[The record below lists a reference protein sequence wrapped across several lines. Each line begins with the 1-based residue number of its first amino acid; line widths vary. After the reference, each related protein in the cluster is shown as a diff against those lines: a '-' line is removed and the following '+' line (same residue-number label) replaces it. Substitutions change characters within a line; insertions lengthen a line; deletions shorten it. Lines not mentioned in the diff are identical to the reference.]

1 MVVRCARC
9 TDRTLQPH
17 PILVAA
23 FVLVAVLL
31 GLTVFVAVVQGPDV
45 LTVLS
50 LLVLAMLGFGIFGAL
65 REPPR

>member
-1 MVVRCARC
+1 VH
-9 TDRTLQPH
+9 PH

-23 FVLVAVLL
+23 FILVSVLL
-31 GLTVFVAVVQGPDV
+31 ALTVYVAVVEGPDV
-45 LTVLS
+45 LTILS

>member
-1 MVVRCARC
+1 MH
-9 TDRTLQPH
+9 PH

-23 FVLVAVLL
+23 SVLVAVLL
-31 GLTVFVAVVQGPDV
+31 ALTAYVAVVQGPDV

-65 REPPR
+65 REPPQ

>member
-1 MVVRCARC
+1 M
-9 TDRTLQPH
+9 QPH

-23 FVLVAVLL
+23 FILVAVLL
-31 GLTVFVAVVQGPDV
+31 ALTVYVAVVQGPDV

-50 LLVLAMLGFGIFGAL
+50 LLVLATLGFGIFGAL

>member
-1 MVVRCARC
+1 V
-9 TDRTLQPH
+9 QPH

-23 FVLVAVLL
+23 FVLVSVLL
-31 GLTVFVAVVQGPDV
+31 ALTVYVAVVQGPDV

-65 REPPR
+65 REPPH

>member
-1 MVVRCARC
+1 V
-9 TDRTLQPH
+9 QPH

-23 FVLVAVLL
+23 FILVAVLL
-31 GLTVFVAVVQGPDV
+31 ALTVYVAVVQGPDV

-50 LLVLAMLGFGIFGAL
+50 LLVLATLGFGIFGAL

>member
-1 MVVRCARC
+1 VH
-9 TDRTLQPH
+9 PH

-31 GLTVFVAVVQGPDV
+31 ALTVYVAVVAGPDV

-65 REPPR
+65 REPPE

>member
-1 MVVRCARC
+1 M
-9 TDRTLQPH
+9 QPH

-31 GLTVFVAVVQGPDV
+31 ALTLYVAVVEGPDV

-50 LLVLAMLGFGIFGAL
+50 LLVLGMLGFGIFGAL
-65 REPPR
+65 REPPQ

>member
-1 MVVRCARC
+1 MR
-9 TDRTLQPH
+9 PH

-31 GLTVFVAVVQGPDV
+31 ALTLYVAVVEGPDV

-50 LLVLAMLGFGIFGAL
+50 LLVLGMLGFGIFGAL
-65 REPPR
+65 REPPQ